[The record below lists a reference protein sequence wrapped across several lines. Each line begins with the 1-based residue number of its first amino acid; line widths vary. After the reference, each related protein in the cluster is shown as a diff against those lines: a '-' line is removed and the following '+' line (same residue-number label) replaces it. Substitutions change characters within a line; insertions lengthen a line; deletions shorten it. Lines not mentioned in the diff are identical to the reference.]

1 MHSRMMSLSRAR
13 HEDSGACG
21 CGPRV
26 AFFPMS
32 GTHRHFSDPG
42 GPGFGGGSFGVR
54 RPLRFLSWKLGL
66 RDEQVAE
73 LAAIINDLKTER
85 AQNEVDD
92 RRALSLLADAVAG
105 ESLNEASVQEAAKL
119 RTESTQRL
127 QAQVTKAVTK
137 MHALLDADQ
146 RGRLA
151 YLIRSG
157 ALVM

>member
-1 MHSRMMSLSRAR
+1 MHPRMMSLSRVR
-13 HEDSGACG
+13 SEDSGACG

-26 AFFPMS
+26 AFFPWH
-32 GTHRHFSDPG
+32 GRHHHFSDPG
-42 GPGFGGGSFGVR
+42 GPGFGGSFGVR

-66 RDEQVAE
+66 RDEQVTE

-85 AQNEVDD
+85 AQHEVDD

-105 ESLNEASVQEAAKL
+105 EGLNEGNVQEAAKL

-127 QAQVTKAVTK
+127 QAEVAKAVK
-137 MHALLDADQ
+137 RMHALLDAEQ
-146 RGRLA
+146 RARLA